1 MTPADSYFSCK
12 KHGTKLLQ
20 ITETKAAASVLNWYV
35 LLATL
40 TWCLTTKIPLPT
52 FGQGYV
58 LYLYCEIQDPYIFP
72 RGRNRIW

>member
-1 MTPADSYFSCK
+1 MAPAESYFSCK
-12 KHGTKLLQ
+12 KQRTKLLQ
-20 ITETKAAASVLNWYV
+20 IIETKAAASVLDCYV

-58 LYLYCEIQDPYIFP
+58 LYLYCDIQNPYIFP
-72 RGRNRIW
+72 RGRNHI

>member
-1 MTPADSYFSCK
+1 MAPAESYFTCK

-20 ITETKAAASVLNWYV
+20 IIENKVAASVLNL

-52 FGQGYV
+52 FGQGHV
-58 LYLYCEIQDPYIFP
+58 LYLYCETQDPYIFP
-72 RGRNRIW
+72 RGRNRIC